1 MKIHLSNTDN
11 PTEFKPYMKNQ
22 NFENILKIIIILIIF
37 IKDKPVKKQKL
48 EHGKHAAQ
56 DQEKENGF

>member
-1 MKIHLSNTDN
+1 VK
-11 PTEFKPYMKNQ
+11 K
-22 NFENILKIIIILIIF
+22 LKMGF
-37 IKDKPVKKQKL
+37 FSSKKDKPVKKQKL

>member
-1 MKIHLSNTDN
+1 MELIIVMWKIKILKIWK
-11 PTEFKPYMKNQ
+11 F
-22 NFENILKIIIILIIF
+22 LKIIIILIIF

>member
-1 MKIHLSNTDN
+1 MEFTLKKIL
-11 PTEFKPYMKNQ
+11 F
-22 NFENILKIIIILIIF
+22 LILIKNDHNSIYFNNF